1 MIQPEFNSIKRIT
14 KKEARNRYNKGQSM
28 IVCCCKIN
36 PLNCLGIVTMELYP
50 WYDVKDFDSV
60 VNEFEFYNCNYE
72 TGYYSAFYIEK

>member
-1 MIQPEFNSIKRIT
+1 
-14 KKEARNRYNKGQSM
+14 
-28 IVCCCKIN
+28 
-36 PLNCLGIVTMELYP
+36 MELYP